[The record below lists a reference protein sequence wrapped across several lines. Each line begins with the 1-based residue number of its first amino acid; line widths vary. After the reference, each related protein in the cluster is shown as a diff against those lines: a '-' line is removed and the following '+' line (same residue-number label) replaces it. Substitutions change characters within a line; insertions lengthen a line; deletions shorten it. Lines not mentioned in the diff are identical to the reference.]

1 MSIKK
6 KTLAALKDGEQL
18 DGLKLRSM
26 GRTRKISDNATF
38 AKIAEKYGIDLDT
51 LLDQV
56 NVPLAK
62 VAKIVAADDKQ
73 TFLDACEDAGIVE
86 TSDERHSVATQ

>member
-1 MSIKK
+1 
-6 KTLAALKDGEQL
+6 
-18 DGLKLRSM
+18 M
-26 GRTRKISDNATF
+26 GRIRKISDNATF
-38 AKIAEKYGIDLDT
+38 VKIADKHGIDLDT

-56 NVPLAK
+56 NFPLAK
-62 VAKIVAADDKQ
+62 VAKKVAPSDKQ